1 MKIDLFKLPELFRPV
16 YSPVS
21 MDDVCY
27 PTILETTAAESAFII
42 SCVCH
47 ADNVASGKMSREA
60 AARSALVKVWKA
72 GRLYEKHGGK
82 DAALLRD
89 LITAAGNITTSPEMY
104 AKDFYFSGAYRD
116 TAPTA
121 RKGAIKI

>member
-27 PTILETTAAESAFII
+27 PTILETTAAESVFII

-47 ADNVASGKMSREA
+47 ADDVASGEMSRETA
-60 AARSALVKVWKA
+60 LRSALVTVWQA

-89 LITAAGNITTSPEMY
+89 LITAAGNITTSPEIY
-104 AKDFYFSGAYRD
+104 GKDFYFS
-116 TAPTA
+116 
-121 RKGAIKI
+121 RKETGRS

>member
-47 ADNVASGKMSREA
+47 ADDVASGEMSREA
-60 AARSALVKVWKA
+60 AARSALVKVWQA

-116 TAPTA
+116 PAPTR
-121 RKGAIKI
+121 RKGAIRI